1 MSSLVV
7 LTTITNKNTRGVKP
21 AAALSALDFG
31 FEYKKASFS
40 ISPRYHHYSFQFML
54 ILRNQ
59 AINLPG

>member
-7 LTTITNKNTRGVKP
+7 LTTITNKNNTRGVKP

-40 ISPRYHHYSFQFML
+40 ISP
-54 ILRNQ
+54 
-59 AINLPG
+59 